1 MSNLNWAKLRDQCL
15 VAVAAI
21 FFVYALWWVVSHFL
35 VHAAVLVLLAIV
47 VAAALE
53 PILVRL
59 EKFMPRIV
67 AALATYLFAA
77 LVVGIGV
84 YLFLGPLV
92 GQSHGLSSRLPTYF
106 DQLLSGVNSAAA
118 GFGIQLP
125 PPDQVRASLLKTA
138 EGQLQQI
145 LVQAIGYIQLAAGI
159 AADTALV
166 LLLAFWF
173 MVDGSRV
180 RAAIAQLVPAAYR
193 ERVRFVEDT
202 LSMVLGGYIRGK
214 LTMAAI
220 IGISAGFGSWL
231 LGVQYPIVIGVLAFL
246 FELVPM
252 VGPILAAL
260 PAVLISAFQPFP
272 LILEVVAFFILMQ
285 FVENNIL
292 APRIS
297 AGAVGLHPIAAI
309 LGLVAGFEMAGV
321 VGALFALPA
330 LSAASVIGS
339 AALKSW
345 RGEPVV
351 VKRGEMTFR
360 MPGFRKPKPKPEA
373 VPVSRPGSSP

>member
-21 FFVYALWWVVSHFL
+21 FFLYALWWVVSHFL

-53 PILVRL
+53 QILSRL
-59 EKFMPRIV
+59 EKLMPRVV

-77 LVVGIGV
+77 IVVGIGV

-92 GQSHGLSSRLPTYF
+92 GQSHGLSSRLPAYF
-106 DQLLSGVNSAAA
+106 DNLLSGVNSAAA
-118 GFGIQLP
+118 GFGIALP
-125 PPDQVRASLLKTA
+125 PPDQVRANLA
-138 EGQLQQI
+138 RAAQGQLQQI
-145 LVQAIGYIQLAAGI
+145 VVQAIGYIQLVAGI

-173 MVDGSRV
+173 MVDGARV
-180 RAAIAQLVPAAYR
+180 RAAFAQLVPSR
-193 ERVRFVEDT
+193 HRQRVRFVEDT
-202 LSMVLGGYIRGK
+202 LSTVLGGYIRGQ
-214 LTMAAI
+214 LTKAAI
-220 IGISAGFGSWL
+220 IGISAGVGCWL
-231 LGVQYPIVIGVLAFL
+231 LGVQYPIVIGVLAFF

-260 PAVLISAFQPFP
+260 PAVMISAFQPFP
-272 LILEVVAFFILMQ
+272 LVLLVLAFFIAMQ

-292 APRIS
+292 APRIT

-309 LGLVAGFEMAGV
+309 LGLVAGFEAAGI
-321 VGALFALPA
+321 VGALFALPL

-360 MPGFRKPKPKPEA
+360 MPSFRRPKAPPKSA
-373 VPVSRPGSSP
+373 A

>member
-21 FFVYALWWVVSHFL
+21 FFLYALWWVVSHFL

-53 PILVRL
+53 PILSRL
-59 EKFMPRIV
+59 ERFMPRVV
-67 AALATYLFAA
+67 AALAAYLFAA
-77 LVVGIGV
+77 AAVGIGL

-92 GQSHGLSSRLPTYF
+92 FQSSRLSGRLPIYF
-106 DQLLSGVNSAAA
+106 DNFLGAINHAAA
-118 GFGIQLP
+118 ANFGIVLP
-125 PPDQVRASLLKTA
+125 PPDQVRASLAKA
-138 EGQLQQI
+138 AQGQLQQI
-145 LVQAIGYIQLAAGI
+145 IFQAIGYLQLVAGV

-173 MVDGSRV
+173 MVDGARV
-180 RAAIAQLVPAAYR
+180 RAAFAQVVPARYR
-193 ERVRFVEDT
+193 QRVRFVEDT
-202 LSMVLGGYIRGK
+202 LSTVLGGYIRGQ

-220 IGISAGFGSWL
+220 IGISAGVGCWL
-231 LGVQYPIVIGVLAFL
+231 LGVQYPIVIGVLAFF

-260 PAVLISAFQPFP
+260 PAVMISAFQPFP
-272 LILEVVAFFILMQ
+272 LVLLVLAFFIAMQ

-292 APRIS
+292 APRIT

-309 LGLVAGFEMAGV
+309 LGLVAGFEAAGI
-321 VGALFALPA
+321 VGALFALPL
-330 LSAASVIGS
+330 LSAVSVIGA

-360 MPGFRKPKPKPEA
+360 MPSFRRPKAPPKSA
-373 VPVSRPGSSP
+373 A

>member
-53 PILVRL
+53 PILSRL
-59 EKFMPRIV
+59 EKFMPRVV

-77 LVVGIGV
+77 AVAGIGI

-92 GQSHGLSSRLPTYF
+92 GQSHGLSGRLPIYF
-106 DQLLSGVNSAAA
+106 DNFLGAINTTAA
-118 GFGIQLP
+118 GYGITLP
-125 PPDQVRASLLKTA
+125 PPDQVRANIGKA
-138 EGQLQQI
+138 VQGQLQAI
-145 LVQAIGYIQLAAGI
+145 VVQAIGYIQLVAGI

-173 MVDGSRV
+173 MVDGARV
-180 RAAIAQLVPAAYR
+180 RAAIAQLVPSQHR
-193 ERVRFVEDT
+193 QRVRFVEDT
-202 LSMVLGGYIRGK
+202 LSTVLGGYIRGQ

-220 IGISAGFGSWL
+220 IGVSAGVGCWL
-231 LGVQYPIVIGVLAFL
+231 LGVQYPIVIGLLAFF

-260 PAVLISAFQPFP
+260 PAVMISAFQPFP
-272 LILEVVAFFILMQ
+272 LVLEVIAFFTAMQ

-292 APRIS
+292 APRIT

-309 LGLVAGFEMAGV
+309 LGLVAGFEAAGI
-321 VGALFALPA
+321 VGALFALPL

-345 RGEPVV
+345 RGEPIV

-360 MPGFRKPKPKPEA
+360 MPSFRRPKAPPKSA
-373 VPVSRPGSSP
+373 A

>member
-21 FFVYALWWVVSHFL
+21 FFLYALWWVVSHFL

-53 PILVRL
+53 PILSRL
-59 EKFMPRIV
+59 ERFMPRVV
-67 AALATYLFAA
+67 AALAAYLFAA
-77 LVVGIGV
+77 AAVGIGL

-92 GQSHGLSSRLPTYF
+92 FQSSGLSGRLPIYF
-106 DQLLSGVNSAAA
+106 DNFLGAINHAAA
-118 GFGIQLP
+118 ANFGIVLP
-125 PPDQVRASLLKTA
+125 PPDQVRASLAKA
-138 EGQLQQI
+138 AQGQLQQI
-145 LVQAIGYIQLAAGI
+145 IFQAIGYLQLVAGV

-173 MVDGSRV
+173 MVDGARV
-180 RAAIAQLVPAAYR
+180 RAAFAQVVPARYR
-193 ERVRFVEDT
+193 QRVRFVEDT
-202 LSMVLGGYIRGK
+202 LSTVLGGYIRGQ

-220 IGISAGFGSWL
+220 IGISAGVGCWL
-231 LGVQYPIVIGVLAFL
+231 LGVQYPIVIGVLAFF

-260 PAVLISAFQPFP
+260 PAVMISAFQPFP
-272 LILEVVAFFILMQ
+272 LVLLVLAFFIAMQ

-292 APRIS
+292 APRIT

-309 LGLVAGFEMAGV
+309 LGLVAGFEAAGI
-321 VGALFALPA
+321 VGALFALPL
-330 LSAASVIGS
+330 LSAVSVIGA

-360 MPGFRKPKPKPEA
+360 MPSFRRPKAPPKSA
-373 VPVSRPGSSP
+373 A

>member
-15 VAVAAI
+15 VAVATI
-21 FFVYALWWVVSHFL
+21 FFAYALWWVVSHFL

-53 PILVRL
+53 PILARL
-59 EKFMPRIV
+59 ERLMPRVV

-77 LVVGIGV
+77 AVAGIGI

-92 GQSHGLSSRLPTYF
+92 GQSHGLSARLPVYF
-106 DQLLSGVNSAAA
+106 DNFLGAINDAAA
-118 GFGIQLP
+118 GFGIALP
-125 PPDQVRASLLKTA
+125 PPDQVRANLA
-138 EGQLQQI
+138 RAAQGQLQQI
-145 LVQAIGYIQLAAGI
+145 VVQAIGYIQLVAGI
-159 AADTALV
+159 AADTALI

-180 RAAIAQLVPAAYR
+180 RAAVAQLVPTQHR
-193 ERVRFVEDT
+193 QRVRFVEDT
-202 LSMVLGGYIRGK
+202 LSTVLGGYIRGQ

-220 IGISAGFGSWL
+220 IGVSAGVGCWL
-231 LGVQYPIVIGVLAFL
+231 LGVQYPVVIGVLAFL

-260 PAVLISAFQPFP
+260 PAVMISAFQPFP
-272 LILEVVAFFILMQ
+272 LVLEVLAFFIAMQ

-292 APRIS
+292 APRIT

-309 LGLVAGFEMAGV
+309 LGLVAGFEAAGI

-330 LSAASVIGS
+330 LSAVSVLGS

-345 RGEPVV
+345 RGEPVI

-360 MPGFRKPKPKPEA
+360 MPGFRRPKAPPNTA
-373 VPVSRPGSSP
+373 A

>member
-15 VAVAAI
+15 VAVAVI

-53 PILVRL
+53 PILSRL
-59 EKFMPRIV
+59 ERFMPRVV

-77 LVVGIGV
+77 ATVGVGLYV
-84 YLFLGPLV
+84 FLGPLV
-92 GQSHGLSSRLPTYF
+92 FQSSGLSGRLPVYF
-106 DQLLSGVNSAAA
+106 DNFLGPINHLAAA
-118 GFGIQLP
+118 NFGIILP
-125 PPDQVRASLLKTA
+125 PPDQVRANLAKA
-138 EGQLQQI
+138 AQGQLQQI
-145 LVQAIGYIQLAAGI
+145 IFQAIGYIQLVAGVL
-159 AADTALV
+159 ADVALV

-173 MVDGSRV
+173 MVDGARV
-180 RAAIAQLVPAAYR
+180 RAGFALLVPTQHR
-193 ERVRFVEDT
+193 QRVRFVEDT
-202 LSMVLGGYIRGK
+202 LSTVLGGYIRGQ

-220 IGISAGFGSWL
+220 IGVSAGVGCWL

-252 VGPILAAL
+252 VGPILAAV
-260 PAVLISAFQPFP
+260 PAVMISAFQPFP
-272 LILEVVAFFILMQ
+272 LVLYVVAFFIAMQ

-292 APRIS
+292 APRIT
-297 AGAVGLHPIAAI
+297 AGAVGVHPIAAI
-309 LGLVAGFEMAGV
+309 LGLVAGFEAAGI
-321 VGALFALPA
+321 VGALFALPL
-330 LSAASVIGS
+330 LSAASVIAS

-351 VKRGEMTFR
+351 VRRGEMTFR
-360 MPGFRKPKPKPEA
+360 LPTLRRPKSPPKPA
-373 VPVSRPGSSP
+373 A

>member
-1 MSNLNWAKLRDQCL
+1 

-21 FFVYALWWVVSHFL
+21 FFLYALWWVVSHFL

-53 PILVRL
+53 PILSRL
-59 EKFMPRIV
+59 ETFMPRVV

-77 LVVGIGV
+77 TIAAIGT
-84 YLFLGPLV
+84 YLFLGPLI
-92 GQSHGLSSRLPTYF
+92 GQSHGLSGKLPSYF
-106 DQLLSGVNSAAA
+106 DHFLSSINSVAS
-118 GFGIQLP
+118 GFGVELP
-125 PPDQVRASLLKTA
+125 PPDQVRANLGKAAQS
-138 EGQLQQI
+138 QLQQI
-145 LVQAIGYIQLAAGI
+145 LVQAIGYIQLVAGI

-173 MVDGSRV
+173 MVDGVRV
-180 RAAIAQLVPAAYR
+180 RAAIAQLVPAR
-193 ERVRFVEDT
+193 HRQRVRFVEDT
-202 LSMVLGGYIRGK
+202 LSTVLGGYIRGQ

-220 IGISAGFGSWL
+220 IGVSAGVGCWL
-231 LGVQYPIVIGVLAFL
+231 LGVQYSIVIGVLAFL

-260 PAVLISAFQPFP
+260 PAVMISAFQPFP
-272 LILEVVAFFILMQ
+272 LVLEVVAFFIAMQ

-292 APRIS
+292 APRIT

-309 LGLVAGFEMAGV
+309 LGLVAGFEAAGI
-321 VGALFALPA
+321 VGALFALPG

-345 RGEPVV
+345 RGEPVI

-360 MPGFRKPKPKPEA
+360 MPSFRRPKVPPKPA
-373 VPVSRPGSSP
+373 A

>member
-15 VAVAAI
+15 VAVAGI
-21 FFVYALWWVVSHFL
+21 FFLYALWWVVSHFL

-53 PILVRL
+53 PILSRL
-59 EKFMPRIV
+59 ERFMPRVV

-77 LVVGIGV
+77 AVVAIGV
-84 YLFLGPLV
+84 YLFLGPLI
-92 GQSHGLSSRLPTYF
+92 GQSHGLSGRLPIYF
-106 DQLLSGVNSAAA
+106 DNFLGAIVNSVA
-118 GFGIQLP
+118 GFGITLP
-125 PPDQVRASLLKTA
+125 PPDQVRANLAKA
-138 EGQLQQI
+138 AQGQLQTI
-145 LVQAIGYIQLAAGI
+145 LVQAIGYIQLVAAV
-159 AADTALV
+159 AADVALV

-173 MVDGSRV
+173 MVDGARV
-180 RAAIAQLVPAAYR
+180 RAAIAQLVPAEYR
-193 ERVRFVEDT
+193 QRVRFVEDT
-202 LSMVLGGYIRGK
+202 LSTVLGGYIRGQ

-220 IGISAGFGSWL
+220 IGVSAAVGCWV
-231 LGVQYPIVIGVLAFL
+231 LGVQYPIVIGVLAFF

-260 PAVLISAFQPFP
+260 PAVMISAFQPFP
-272 LILEVVAFFILMQ
+272 LVLEVAAFFIAMQ

-292 APRIS
+292 APRIT

-309 LGLVAGFEMAGV
+309 LGLVAGFEAAGI
-321 VGALFALPA
+321 VGALFAMPL
-330 LSAASVIGS
+330 LSALSVIGS

-351 VKRGEMTFR
+351 VKRGDMTFR
-360 MPGFRKPKPKPEA
+360 MPSFRRPKSPAKPA
-373 VPVSRPGSSP
+373 A

>member
-21 FFVYALWWVVSHFL
+21 FFLYALWWVVSHFL

-53 PILVRL
+53 PILSRL
-59 EKFMPRIV
+59 ERFMPRVV
-67 AALATYLFAA
+67 AALAAYLFAA
-77 LVVGIGV
+77 AAVGIGL
-84 YLFLGPLV
+84 YLFLGPL
-92 GQSHGLSSRLPTYF
+92 GFQSSGLSGRLPIYF
-106 DQLLSGVNSAAA
+106 DNFLGAINHAAA
-118 GFGIQLP
+118 ANFGIVLP
-125 PPDQVRASLLKTA
+125 PPDQVRASLAKA
-138 EGQLQQI
+138 AQGQLQQI
-145 LVQAIGYIQLAAGI
+145 IFQAIGYLQLVAGV

-173 MVDGSRV
+173 MVDGARV
-180 RAAIAQLVPAAYR
+180 RAAFAQVVPARYR
-193 ERVRFVEDT
+193 QRVRFVEDT
-202 LSMVLGGYIRGK
+202 LSTVLGGYIRGQ

-220 IGISAGFGSWL
+220 IGISAGVGCWL
-231 LGVQYPIVIGVLAFL
+231 LGVQYPIVIGVLAFF

-260 PAVLISAFQPFP
+260 PAVMISAFQPFP
-272 LILEVVAFFILMQ
+272 LVLLVLAFFIAMQ

-292 APRIS
+292 APRIT

-309 LGLVAGFEMAGV
+309 LGLVAGFEAAGI
-321 VGALFALPA
+321 VGALFALPL
-330 LSAASVIGS
+330 LSAVSVIGA

-360 MPGFRKPKPKPEA
+360 MPSFRRPKAPPKSA
-373 VPVSRPGSSP
+373 A

>member
-53 PILVRL
+53 PILARL
-59 EKFMPRIV
+59 ERFMPRVV

-77 LVVGIGV
+77 GVAAIGI

-92 GQSHGLSSRLPTYF
+92 GQSHSLSGRLPVYF
-106 DQLLSGVNSAAA
+106 DNFLGAINTAAS
-118 GFGIQLP
+118 GFGISLP
-125 PPDQVRASLLKTA
+125 PPDQVRTNLARA
-138 EGQLQQI
+138 AQGQLQQI
-145 LVQAIGYIQLAAGI
+145 VVQAIGYLQLIAGV

-173 MVDGSRV
+173 MVDGALV
-180 RAAIAQLVPAAYR
+180 RAAIAQVVPDQYR
-193 ERVRFVEDT
+193 QRVRFVEDT
-202 LSMVLGGYIRGK
+202 LSTVLGGYIRGQ

-220 IGISAGFGSWL
+220 IGISAGVGCWL
-231 LGVQYPIVIGVLAFL
+231 LGVQYPIVIGLLAFF

-252 VGPILAAL
+252 VGPILAAV
-260 PAVLISAFQPFP
+260 PAVMISAFQPFP
-272 LILEVVAFFILMQ
+272 LVLYVVAFFILMQ

-292 APRIS
+292 APRIT
-297 AGAVGLHPIAAI
+297 AGAVGVHPIAAI
-309 LGLVAGFEMAGV
+309 LGLVAGFEAAGI
-321 VGALFALPA
+321 VGALFALPL
-330 LSAASVIGS
+330 LSALSVIGS

-345 RGEPVV
+345 RGEPIV

-360 MPGFRKPKPKPEA
+360 MPSFRRPKEPPKSA
-373 VPVSRPGSSP
+373 A

>member
-92 GQSHGLSSRLPTYF
+92 GQSHGLSGRLPAYF

-202 LSMVLGGYIRGK
+202 LSMVLGGYIRGQ
-214 LTMAAI
+214 LTMALI
-220 IGISAGFGSWL
+220 IGVSAGVGSWL

-272 LILEVVAFFILMQ
+272 LVLEVVAFFVAMQ

-309 LGLVAGFEMAGV
+309 LGLVAGFEAAGI

-360 MPGFRKPKPKPEA
+360 MPSFRRPKPKTTS
-373 VPVSRPGSSP
+373 V

>member
-15 VAVAAI
+15 VAVAVI

-53 PILVRL
+53 PILSRL
-59 EKFMPRIV
+59 ERFMPRVV

-77 LVVGIGV
+77 VVVGLGV

-92 GQSHGLSSRLPTYF
+92 GQSHGLSGRLPAYF
-106 DQLLSGVNSAAA
+106 DHFLGGINSAAA
-118 GFGIQLP
+118 SFGIGMP
-125 PPDQVRASLLKTA
+125 PPDQVRANLA
-138 EGQLQQI
+138 RAAQGQLQQI
-145 LVQAIGYIQLAAGI
+145 VFQAIGYIQLVAGVL
-159 AADTALV
+159 ADVALV

-173 MVDGSRV
+173 MVDGARV
-180 RAAIAQLVPAAYR
+180 RAAFALLVPTQHR
-193 ERVRFVEDT
+193 QRVRFVEDT
-202 LSMVLGGYIRGK
+202 LSTVLGGYIRGQ

-220 IGISAGFGSWL
+220 IGVSAGVGCWL

-252 VGPILAAL
+252 VGPILAAV
-260 PAVLISAFQPFP
+260 PAVMISAFQPFP
-272 LILEVVAFFILMQ
+272 LVLYVVAFFIAMQ

-292 APRIS
+292 APRIT
-297 AGAVGLHPIAAI
+297 AGAVGVHPIAAI
-309 LGLVAGFEMAGV
+309 LGLVAGFEAAGI
-321 VGALFALPA
+321 VGALFALPL
-330 LSAASVIGS
+330 LSAASVIAS

-351 VKRGEMTFR
+351 VRRGEMTFR
-360 MPGFRKPKPKPEA
+360 LPTLRRPKSPPKPA
-373 VPVSRPGSSP
+373 A

>member
-15 VAVAAI
+15 VAVATI
-21 FFVYALWWVVSHFL
+21 FFLYALWWVVSHFL

-53 PILVRL
+53 PILSRL
-59 EKFMPRIV
+59 ELLMPRVV

-77 LVVGIGV
+77 LVVGIGI

-92 GQSHGLSSRLPTYF
+92 GQSHGLSGRLPIYF
-106 DQLLSGVNSAAA
+106 DNFLGAINTTAA
-118 GFGIQLP
+118 GYGISLP
-125 PPDQVRASLLKTA
+125 PPDQVRANLAKA
-138 EGQLQQI
+138 AQGQLQAI
-145 LVQAIGYIQLAAGI
+145 VVQAIGYLQLIAGV

-173 MVDGSRV
+173 MVDGARV
-180 RAAIAQLVPAAYR
+180 RAAIAQLVPAEHR
-193 ERVRFVEDT
+193 QRVRFVEDT
-202 LSMVLGGYIRGK
+202 LSTVLGGYIRGQ

-220 IGISAGFGSWL
+220 IGISAGVGCWL

-260 PAVLISAFQPFP
+260 PAVMISAFQPFP
-272 LILEVVAFFILMQ
+272 LVIEVVAFFVAMQ

-292 APRIS
+292 APRIT

-309 LGLVAGFEMAGV
+309 LGLVAGFEAAGI
-321 VGALFALPA
+321 VGALFVLPL
-330 LSAASVIGS
+330 LSAVSVLGS

-351 VKRGEMTFR
+351 VRRGEMTFR
-360 MPGFRKPKPKPEA
+360 MPSFRRPKAPPKSA
-373 VPVSRPGSSP
+373 A

>member
-53 PILVRL
+53 PILARL
-59 EKFMPRIV
+59 ERFMPRVV
-67 AALATYLFAA
+67 AALATYLVAA
-77 LVVGIGV
+77 TAVAIALYV
-84 YLFLGPLV
+84 FLGPLV
-92 GQSHGLSSRLPTYF
+92 FQSSGLSGRLPLYF
-106 DQLLSGVNSAAA
+106 NNFLGAINDAAA
-118 GFGIQLP
+118 ANFGITLP
-125 PPDQVRASLLKTA
+125 PPDQVRASLAKA
-138 EGQLQQI
+138 AQGQLQQI
-145 LVQAIGYIQLAAGI
+145 IFQAIGYLQLVAGV

-173 MVDGSRV
+173 MVDGARV
-180 RAAIAQLVPAAYR
+180 RAAFAQLVPAR
-193 ERVRFVEDT
+193 HRQRVRFVEDT
-202 LSMVLGGYIRGK
+202 LSTVLGGYIRGQ

-220 IGISAGFGSWL
+220 IGISAGVGCWL

-260 PAVLISAFQPFP
+260 PAVMISAFEPFP
-272 LILEVVAFFILMQ
+272 LVLEVVAFFIAMQ

-292 APRIS
+292 APRIT

-309 LGLVAGFEMAGV
+309 LGLVAGFEVAGI
-321 VGALFALPA
+321 VGALFVLPL
-330 LSAASVIGS
+330 LSALSVIGS

-351 VKRGEMTFR
+351 VRRGEMTFR
-360 MPGFRKPKPKPEA
+360 MPGFRRPKAPPKPA
-373 VPVSRPGSSP
+373 A